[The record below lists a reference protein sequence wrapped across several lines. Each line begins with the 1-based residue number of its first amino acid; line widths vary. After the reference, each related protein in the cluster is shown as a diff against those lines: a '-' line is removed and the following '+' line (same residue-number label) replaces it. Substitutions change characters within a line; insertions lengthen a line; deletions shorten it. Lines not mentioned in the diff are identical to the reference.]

1 MFIHSFNQ
9 SFNQIYQ
16 RSIKYM
22 YFEDAITDPIEFLC
36 SRAFQYGIWTAKETS
51 GGDGLVAKSC
61 PTLAAPWTI

>member
-22 YFEDAITDPIEFLC
+22 YFEDAIMDPIEFLR
-36 SRAFQYGIWTAKETS
+36 SRAFQYGIRTAKETS